1 MSITLLLALV
11 AAGLSAAMAGAWL
24 AQQRTGNSGWVDAA
38 WSYATGAAGVAVA
51 LMPLEGEA
59 PGWRQWLVAAVMA
72 AWGLRLGT
80 HIALRAASGH
90 DDPRYAALRREW
102 GAAAPARMFRFLQ
115 VQALAAFLPVLS
127 VLAAARGPEAG
138 FRLADGL
145 ALLVVLVAVAGE
157 AVADGQLR
165 RFRADPANRGRVCEA
180 GLWGWSRHPN
190 YFFEWL
196 FWCAWPV
203 MAAGA
208 GWGWMALSLVAPA
221 WMWWLL
227 VHVSGIPPL
236 EAAMVASRG
245 ERYRD
250 YQRRVSAFV
259 PWPAR

>member
-1 MSITLLLALV
+1 MTFTLLLALV
-11 AAGLSAAMAGAWL
+11 AAGLSAAMALAWL
-24 AQQRTGNSGWVDAA
+24 AQRLTGNSGWVDAA

-51 LMPLEGEA
+51 LVPLGGAA
-59 PGWRQWLVAAVMA
+59 PGWREWLVAAVMA

-80 HIALRAASGH
+80 HIALRAAAGH
-90 DDPRYAALRREW
+90 EDPRYAALQREW
-102 GAAAPARMFRFLQ
+102 GAAAPSRMFRFLQ
-115 VQALAAFLPVLS
+115 VQAVAGFLPVLS

-138 FRLADGL
+138 FRVVDGL
-145 ALLVVLVAVAGE
+145 ALLVVAVAVAGE

-208 GWGWMALSLVAPA
+208 GWGWMALALIAPV
-221 WMWWLL
+221 WMYWLL